1 MGLILSILLMGL
13 VASLSPITIVVFILV
28 LESARAGVN
37 ATAFLVGWTASLTVV
52 FTLGYLLSSSS
63 SVQHRDGRTVVLVVE
78 VVLGCALVVAGV
90 RQWRSRAEAPDTT
103 DGWQARLLS
112 GGVDDLSP
120 RGAALFGVLKQP
132 WAITTAAAVLVVHHQ
147 PPRLVALIAFACFAV
162 ASTASV
168 VLMYL
173 FYARKPA
180 EAQAYLAHL
189 RDRAIDLAPAVFAV
203 VAGVAGAFLVLDGLV
218 DLASVLR

>member
-1 MGLILSILLMGL
+1 VVVIE
-13 VASLSPITIVVFILV
+13 VA
-28 LESARAGVN
+28 
-37 ATAFLVGWTASLTVV
+37 
-52 FTLGYLLSSSS
+52 
-63 SVQHRDGRTVVLVVE
+63 
-78 VVLGCALVVAGV
+78 LGCALVVAGI
-90 RQWRSRAEAPDTT
+90 RQWRRRTEAMDIT

-132 WAITTAAAVLVVHHQ
+132 WAITMAAAVAVVHHQ

-173 FYARKPA
+173 YYARKPA
-180 EAQAYLAHL
+180 EAKAFLADL
-189 RDRAIDLAPAVFAV
+189 RSRAVAVAPAVFAV
-203 VAGVAGAFLVLDGLV
+203 AACLVGAFLVLDGLT
-218 DLASVLR
+218 DMGGVLG